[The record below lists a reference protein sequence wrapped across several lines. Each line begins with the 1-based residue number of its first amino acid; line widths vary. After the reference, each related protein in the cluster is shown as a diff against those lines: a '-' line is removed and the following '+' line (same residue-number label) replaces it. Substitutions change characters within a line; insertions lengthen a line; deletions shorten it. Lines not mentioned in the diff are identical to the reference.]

1 MIPKSK
7 RIKQNSLPPFYNL
20 SNVTPSIFSL
30 RIILRKSRCQN
41 QARQPD
47 ITWSRVDDERELIP
61 GVNIQN
67 LPCVPRRLFTEIR
80 ARFHGEE
87 ESFLHHRVFT
97 RTSKYIYIFQN
108 SVVPDVRGHG
118 TRHGLHGLQQ
128 LPGIYGESI
137 VHHRRD
143 RILSDPR
150 VEFPG

>member
-1 MIPKSK
+1 MYHAACLLKFARDSTGRK
-7 RIKQNSLPPFYNL
+7 KVSC
-20 SNVTPSIFSL
+20 
-30 RIILRKSRCQN
+30 IIEFLQEPR
-41 QARQPD
+41 
-47 ITWSRVDDERELIP
+47 
-61 GVNIQN
+61 NI
-67 LPCVPRRLFTEIR
+67 
-80 ARFHGEE
+80 
-87 ESFLHHRVFT
+87 
-97 RTSKYIYIFQN
+97 YIYIFQN